1 MTASDNLKTPNEPR
15 TSEWLVQPER
25 ARIWEDSFRSLHLS
39 VDGKEFS
46 NLHLRRAFP
55 LSAMVDYV
63 SFLDEKD
70 KEVALLA
77 RPQKLDKT
85 SRQALEKALERMYYV
100 AKIVR
105 VDEIKEAMGV
115 THWQVQTD
123 RGYAAFEVVDLHH
136 VRKLPEG
143 RYLIAD
149 ADGNRFE
156 IEDVRRLDAR
166 SQTLI
171 MSEV

>member
-1 MTASDNLKTPNEPR
+1 MTASDKSEEPNAPR
-15 TSEWLVQPER
+15 TSEWLVQPGQ
-25 ARIWEDSFRSLHLS
+25 ARVWEDSFRSLHLS

-46 NLHLRRAFP
+46 NLHPRRAFP
-55 LSAMVDYV
+55 LSGMVDYV
-63 SFLDEKD
+63 SFQDEKD

-77 RPQKLDKT
+77 HPQKLDKP

-105 VDEIKEAMGV
+105 VDEIKETMGV

-123 RGYAAFEVVDLHH
+123 RGYAAFEVVDLQH

-156 IEDVRRLDAR
+156 IGDIRRLDSR
-166 SQTLI
+166 SQALI
-171 MSEV
+171 QSEV